1 MQVKILIM
9 MILLFFLCSSCI
21 FSGKEEIKPT
31 PPTPVKTDLAVESAN
46 IAKSKNSIAEEA
58 SSIKTQASSIKSD
71 TESGKKQ
78 APGIPQW
85 DSISKSADAID
96 SSGNNL
102 IEESKKLG
110 TIEVNVSTAKSEVDA
125 LNELSKSYNANVKQL
140 QEEMKKQQKEIASY
154 KDGVKKRQQMIWM
167 GVSGICAIGLLL
179 GIFLAVYA
187 NPKLGTSLAIS
198 CAIMACVSYFMA
210 AYALLVAIVGGIFL
224 LGLVTYS
231 VHYLYINK
239 KALEE
244 TVKSFEK
251 VKENGIKDPEIEKS
265 VNDLQSLQT
274 KQIIHDIRLK
284 EGLK

>member
-1 MQVKILIM
+1 MQTKILIM

-21 FSGKEEIKPT
+21 FTGEKKIDPT
-31 PPTPVKTDLAVESAN
+31 PTPVKTDLAVESAN
-46 IAKSKNSIAEEA
+46 LAKSKNAIATEA
-58 SSIKTQASSIKSD
+58 SSIKVQASSIKTD

-78 APGIPQW
+78 APNIPQW
-85 DSISKSADAID
+85 DSIVKSANSID
-96 SSGNNL
+96 TSGNAL
-102 IEESKKLG
+102 IEETKKLG
-110 TIEVNVSTAKSEVDA
+110 TVEVSINTAKSEVDA
-125 LNELSKSYNANVKQL
+125 LNELSKSYDVNVKQL
-140 QEEMKKQQKEIASY
+140 QEQMKKQDKEIASY

-167 GVSGICAIGLLL
+167 GVSGVCAIGLLL

-210 AYALLVAIVGGIFL
+210 AYALIVAIVGGVFL
-224 LGLVTYS
+224 LGLVAYS
-231 VHYLYINK
+231 AHYLYVNR

-274 KQIIHDIRLK
+274 KQIVHEIRLK